1 MKKCPYCAEKIQ
13 EDAIKCKHCGEHLI
27 QKTEFIKKKQEYS
40 LPSDVYLNLN
50 WKNIHKI
57 KNIENYGGW
66 SQRTFTIFFILSI
79 LGGIIGIVMG
89 FIGISSKSIVK
100 KLQGK
105 IILIT
110 GLISFFLG
118 LGNLIF

>member
-1 MKKCPYCAEKIQ
+1 MRRTSHSKNWIC
-13 EDAIKCKHCGEHLI
+13 
-27 QKTEFIKKKQEYS
+27 KKKQEYS
-40 LPSDVYLNLN
+40 LPNDVYVNLN

-79 LGGIIGIVMG
+79 LVGIIGIVMG
-89 FIGISSKSIVK
+89 FIGISSKSIIK

-110 GLISFFLG
+110 GFISLFLG